1 MEASVTPGIGARRG
15 LTSTGLKG
23 IALALMVLDHIHYIF
38 GFTGW
43 IPEWFSMLGRLSAPL
58 FLFCAV
64 EGFTHTRSRKTYF
77 LRVYALSVLMTGLLL
92 VMNLLGVLVR
102 PDGFYPMNGIM
113 TTFAVLTI
121 VWQGMDWLGEGRYL
135 RGAAAVILPL
145 AWPMLL
151 TAAMGAL
158 PALGLPLTALI
169 ALVPTWNFSPDASL
183 PVLVSGILLYLCR
196 RRRRLQVAAFAA
208 FHLLFY
214 LVYVGLVYA
223 QTPGFHWTQMFTVYY
238 EWYGAFA
245 GLLMLCY
252 NGQRGRGCKN
262 LFYAFYPA
270 HIYIFYI
277 LSWALYVFLS

>member
-1 MEASVTPGIGARRG
+1 M
-15 LTSTGLKG
+15 
-23 IALALMVLDHIHYIF
+23 
-38 GFTGW
+38 
-43 IPEWFSMLGRLSAPL
+43 
-58 FLFCAV
+58 
-64 EGFTHTRSRKTYF
+64 
-77 LRVYALSVLMTGLLL
+77 
-92 VMNLLGVLVR
+92 
-102 PDGFYPMNGIM
+102 
-113 TTFAVLTI
+113 
-121 VWQGMDWLGEGRYL
+121 
-135 RGAAAVILPL
+135 ILPL

-183 PVLVSGILLYLCR
+183 PVLVTGILLYLCR

-214 LVYVGLVYA
+214 LVYVVLVYS
-223 QTPGFHWTQMFTVYY
+223 QMPGFHWTQMFTVYY

-277 LSWALYVFLS
+277 LSWALYRFLS